1 MRSPF
6 LRGALSG
13 AAAGLLAATVAF
25 FLLEPVLREAIA
37 LEGGTED
44 GLVSRSVQE
53 RLGAPIGFV
62 LTGVAFG
69 LLLAAVDRAVRPGG
83 RPWAR
88 SLTLTGALFS
98 AVVAVPQLRY
108 PPNPPGVGDP
118 ETIGARTAGYLL
130 AIAVGI
136 AVVGLVAT
144 MLRRMHDVHEL
155 TPGRQVGV
163 VTGGL
168 VLVALAWLLLPGSSD
183 PGDVPAD
190 LVWDFR
196 VRSLGVSALM
206 WSALGATYGAL
217 ALRASSARPER
228 SPVAV

>member
-25 FLLEPVLREAIA
+25 FALEPVLREAIA
-37 LEGGTED
+37 LEGGTDD

-69 LLLAAVDRAVRPGG
+69 LVLAAVDRGVRPGG
-83 RPWAR
+83 SPWTR
-88 SLTLTGALFS
+88 SLVLAGALFT

-118 ETIGARTAGYLL
+118 ETIGDRTGMFLL
-130 AIAVGI
+130 AVALGI
-136 AVVGLVAT
+136 AVVGLVLT
-144 MLRRMHDVHEL
+144 TLRRMHDAHEL
-155 TPGRQVGV
+155 TPGRQVAV
-163 VTGGL
+163 VAGGL
-168 VLVALAWLLLPGSSD
+168 AVVALAWVLLPGSSD
-183 PGDVPAD
+183 PGDVPAA

-196 VRSLGVSALM
+196 IRSLGVSALL
-206 WSALGATYGAL
+206 WAALGATYGAL
-217 ALRASSARPER
+217 ALRAAGSREQRTA
-228 SPVAV
+228 VAA